1 MDLEEELGQ
10 ERALGRVLA
19 QALEL
24 GQEQGLARE
33 LALPSS
39 WGSSSRKVH
48 C

>member
-1 MDLEEELGQ
+1 MGLEEELVLVL
-10 ERALGRVLA
+10 ARVLA
-19 QALEL
+19 RVLVLVLGRELALE
-24 GQEQGLARE
+24 QE

>member
-1 MDLEEELGQ
+1 MDLEEELGL